1 MASLPPSHPLKK
13 HIKAAARNRKRYKS
27 PLHQLYDAF
36 SIDVK
41 EMETI
46 NPTRHHPKWS
56 PKLKIII
63 HDDPLDTIAH
73 DIQAEIENDICLY
86 SDGSGFEGSI
96 GGAAVLKRGGRT
108 KKTLKFHL
116 GSDKKHTVYEGE
128 EVGMIL
134 AAELI
139 RNEHQARK
147 ISLGVDSKA
156 AIQAARSSKTAPGHY
171 LMDLF
176 HETLASTL
184 ETVEAEEI
192 TIRWTPGHVGI
203 PGNEEADVAAKEAA
217 QGTTSTPTLLP
228 STLKC
233 GRTKTTLPT
242 SKPATESSPTK
253 QNAYKRKSSKP
264 PPAPH

>member
-13 HIKAAARNRKRYKS
+13 HIKAAAYNRKRYKS
-27 PLHQLYDAF
+27 PIHHLYDTF
-36 SIDVK
+36 SIDIQ

-46 NPTRHHPKWS
+46 NPTHHHPKWS

-63 HDDPLDTIAH
+63 HDDPLDAIAH
-73 DIQAEIENDICLY
+73 DIQAEIENNICLY
-86 SDGSGFEGSI
+86 LDGSGFEGSI
-96 GGAAVLKRGGRT
+96 GGAAVLKRGGRM

-116 GSDKKHTVYEGE
+116 GTDKKHTVYKGE

-139 RNEHQARK
+139 CNKRQARK
-147 ISLGVDSKA
+147 SSLGADSKA

-176 HETLASTL
+176 HETLVSVL

-192 TIRWTPGHVGI
+192 TIRWKLGHMGI
-203 PGNEEADVAAKEAA
+203 PGNKEADIAAKEAA
-217 QGTTSTPTLLP
+217 
-228 STLKC
+228 
-233 GRTKTTLPT
+233 
-242 SKPATESSPTK
+242 
-253 QNAYKRKSSKP
+253 
-264 PPAPH
+264 